1 MLQFDISLEH
11 IFAKVPLFQGN
22 AERQVLVRDYEVGK
36 SVAFDSRI
44 QNMKEVYTA
53 DGFKM

>member
-44 QNMKEVYTA
+44 HNMKEVYTA